1 MDISTRCKNNNG
13 EKILMGLQDIIL
25 QKLLKV
31 IDNTIGKKF
40 KIVDDLTDLVQGSE
54 GRLDKI
60 EERIKKLEE
69 NNDTGD

>member
-1 MDISTRCKNNNG
+1 
-13 EKILMGLQDIIL
+13 MGLQDIIL
-25 QKLLKV
+25 QKILKIV
-31 IDNTIGKKF
+31 DNTIGKKF

-54 GRLDKI
+54 GRLDEL